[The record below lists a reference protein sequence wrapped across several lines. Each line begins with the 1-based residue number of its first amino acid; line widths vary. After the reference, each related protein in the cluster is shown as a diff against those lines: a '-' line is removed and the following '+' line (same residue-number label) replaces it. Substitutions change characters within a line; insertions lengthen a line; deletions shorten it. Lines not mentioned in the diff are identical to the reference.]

1 MADITR
7 ELAAIMSAV
16 FGRDVRQSIYDA
28 IDKINKVSEVQMN
41 AGTAITSPSSS
52 SEGFYDGSLYI
63 NTNTYELWKCTG
75 ANTWVSLGILKG
87 TDGRSIVSITGPV
100 SSGVTDTYTI
110 NFSDGTSSAYSV
122 VNGVDGI
129 DGSQWYKSTAI
140 TGTGSGMTGFPAKV
154 NDFLINPTLGYIY
167 QCTATGGA
175 TGTGAATW
183 DWVMAITGGSGGSI
197 TVVDGLQSTSAYDA
211 LSANQGRNLNQK
223 KIEKPATATQD
234 QILRFDGTDWIAD
247 DESEGGHVMYPD
259 PTSTSPGSAA
269 AEEAAIVAAVKAKM
283 TSVGEGW
290 ANQNVGSLNS
300 IGVWSN
306 MATKTFTV
314 SGTANNSPIGVS
326 GIGQWYDGDIED
338 FDPTTDEVGWI
349 PIPALVGIGSNT
361 DVDVSLLFDP
371 ATCSMPITLG
381 GYIIDDTTGKMC
393 IKFGVEIE
401 EEDTETAVI
410 GIELTFK
417 RTETTPVS
425 F

>member
-41 AGTAITSPSSS
+41 IGTAVTSASSS

-63 NTNTYELWKCTG
+63 NSNTYELWKCIGTNSW
-75 ANTWVSLGILKG
+75 ASQGIIKG
-87 TDGRSIVSITGPV
+87 IDGRAIVSITGPV
-100 SSGVTDTYTI
+100 SVDNVDTYTI
-110 NFSDGTSSAYSV
+110 NFSDGLSSTFTV
-122 VNGVDGI
+122 TNGIDGI

-140 TGTGSGMTGFPAKV
+140 SGTGSGMTGFPGKI
-154 NDFLINPTLGYIY
+154 NDFLINPTYGYVY

-175 TGTGAATW
+175 TGAGAATW
-183 DWVMAITGGSGGSI
+183 DWVMTITGGSGSI

-211 LSANQGRNLNQK
+211 LSANQGHNLDQK
-223 KIEKPATATQD
+223 KIEKPSSPIQG
-234 QILRFDGTDWIAD
+234 QILRFDGTDWAAD
-247 DESEGGHVMYPD
+247 DESAGGHVMVPD
-259 PTSTSPGSAA
+259 PTSSSPGTAA
-269 AEEAAIVAAVKAKM
+269 QEEAAIVTAIKAKM

-306 MATKTFTV
+306 VASKTFTI
-314 SGTANNSPIGVS
+314 SGTVSDSPIGTT
-326 GIGQWYDGDIED
+326 GIGTWYDGKPEDI
-338 FDPTTDEVGWI
+338 DPTTDEADWI
-349 PIPALVGIGSNT
+349 PIPLLTGISSNG
-361 DVDVSLLFDP
+361 DVDVKILWDP
-371 ATCSMPITLG
+371 ATCSIPIVLG

-393 IKFGVEIE
+393 IKFGNEIT
-401 EEDTETAVI
+401 EDDTKTAVVAV
-410 GIELTFK
+410 ELTIK
-417 RTETTPVS
+417 RTETNPVS